1 MIVGTAQ
8 LDITPEPG
16 IELSGFAAR
25 PQPSTGVLDPL
36 TARALYLEDGAERL
50 LWLHADVVAVEES
63 LVAELR
69 TCIER
74 ELGIPGPRILIS
86 ATHTHSGPP
95 TVHLTGCGQ
104 YDARY
109 VGFLKER
116 FLDAA
121 RRALTNCEPCCL
133 VTAEGRCELGVDRRR
148 VPSAHTDP
156 RVAAV
161 GWRRA
166 DGTFKA
172 VLLNYAMHG
181 VCLFGTE
188 ISADWP
194 GAAARTLSQSLPG
207 QPTTLVFSGASGNVN
222 PPAVGV
228 SPGQMR
234 DWGRQVAESV
244 LPGLLTAMA
253 RFSALPTDL
262 LTVGQTFLS
271 AKEDAGASAD
281 RNVCPTGRCEVQSEG
296 SPMLRAAST
305 VVPLPV
311 EDWTVVAVD
320 AFADRCLADEAGA
333 GEFGD
338 KYRLAVETWRETM
351 LAMARRG
358 KMPDLNAELTVV
370 VLGPVVLVAVNAE
383 LFSRF
388 NGLIATDDGRRV
400 CAVGCTNGMLGYLPT
415 LAAYSEGGYEI
426 DWSMLFYNRV
436 RPKAGALELLAEE
449 ARRLVAHAVLR
460 HGQPPTSS
468 T

>member
-1 MIVGTAQ
+1 MIPGKPDATMIVGTAQ

-36 TARALYLEDGAERL
+36 AARALYLEDGAERL
-50 LWLHADVVAVEES
+50 LWLHADVVAIEEP

-69 TCIER
+69 ARIER
-74 ELGIPGPRILIS
+74 ELGIPGPRILVS
-86 ATHTHSGPP
+86 ATHAHSGPP
-95 TVHLTGCGQ
+95 TVRLTGCGQ
-104 YDARY
+104 YDERY
-109 VGFLKER
+109 VGLLKER

-121 RRALTNCEPCCL
+121 RRALTNLEPCCL
-133 VTAEGRCELGVDRRR
+133 VAAEGRCELGVDRRK

-161 GWRRA
+161 GWRRE
-166 DGTFKA
+166 DGSFKA

-194 GAAARTLSQSLPG
+194 GAAAHTLSQSLPG

-228 SPGQMR
+228 SPEQMR
-234 DWGRQVAESV
+234 DWGQQVAESV
-244 LPGLLTAMA
+244 LPGL
-253 RFSALPTDL
+253 SAAVPESPGLPL
-262 LTVGQTFLS
+262 LQV
-271 AKEDAGASAD
+271 ASA
-281 RNVCPTGRCEVQSEG
+281 
-296 SPMLRAAST
+296 MI
-305 VVPLPV
+305 PLPV
-311 EDWTVVAVD
+311 EDWTVAAVD

-338 KYRLAVETWRETM
+338 KYRPAVETWRETM

-358 KMPDLNAELTVV
+358 RIPDLNAELSVV
-370 VLGPVVLVAVNAE
+370 ALGPVVFVAVNAE

-400 CAVGCTNGMLGYLPT
+400 YAVGCTNGMLGYLPT
-415 LAAYSEGGYEI
+415 LAAYCEGGYEI

-436 RPKAGALELLAEE
+436 RPAPGALELLAEE
-449 ARRLVAHAVLR
+449 AHRLVARAMLR
-460 HGQPPTSS
+460 HNHPPTSS